1 MSLLGRATRLLP
13 DALMARLLPAARRF
27 DPLDLPKRLPLDARA
42 RQRVVIGAENS
53 AGQGHAWAAALTDCI
68 PGVSAVSFAVDRGSP
83 FGHPVDRSI
92 PGPVF
97 AWSRDWQRA
106 HREQVLSEATH
117 VLLEGG
123 RPILA
128 GGMRGSARADARLLT
143 RRGLGLAYLWH
154 GSDIRDPEAHAARFS
169 HSPFRAGLWEATPA
183 LRTRTARS
191 RALLK
196 AVPAPSFVST
206 PDLLRDL
213 PDASW
218 LPVVVEPHRWTVRRA
233 PLAHGGLPVVV
244 HAPSRSIVKGSDLID
259 PVLSALHDEGVIE
272 YRRLEAVPHAEM
284 PGQYATADIVVDQ
297 VRLSAYGV
305 LACEAM
311 AAGRIVIGDVGDDVL
326 STVEHQTGRAL
337 PMTVT
342 DADQLEACIRAICDE
357 PTAALARAAAGPEF
371 VREVHDGRRSARVI
385 AEALGLG
392 TAPQKGAS

>member
-1 MSLLGRATRLLP
+1 MLGRVTRLLP

-27 DPLDLPKRLPLDARA
+27 DPLELPKRLPLDTRA

-68 PGVSAVSFAVDRGSP
+68 PGVSAASFAVDRGSP

-92 PGPVF
+92 PAPIF

-106 HREQVLSEATH
+106 HREQLLAEATH
-117 VLLEGG
+117 VLIEGG

-128 GGMRGSARADARLLT
+128 GGMRGSVRADARLLL
-143 RRGLGLAYLWH
+143 RRGIGVAYLWH
-154 GSDIRDPEAHAARFS
+154 GSDIRAPEAHAARFP

-183 LRTRTARS
+183 LRARTARS

-213 PDASW
+213 PDAAW
-218 LPVVVEPHRWTVRRA
+218 LPVVVDPHRWTVRTA
-233 PLAHGGLPVVV
+233 PLAHGARPVVV

-259 PVLSALHDEGVIE
+259 PVLTSLHEEGVIE

-284 PGQYATADIVVDQ
+284 PGQYATADIVIDQ
-297 VRLSAYGV
+297 VRLDLYGV

-311 AAGRIVIGDVGDDVL
+311 AAGRIVVSAVSDEMSAAVDQ
-326 STVEHQTGRAL
+326 QTGREL
-337 PMTVT
+337 PITAT
-342 DADQLEACIRAICDE
+342 DADQLGACIRAICDD
-357 PTAALARAAAGPEF
+357 PTAALARAAAGPDF

-385 AEALGLG
+385 ADVLGLG
-392 TAPQKGAS
+392 AGPKAGAR